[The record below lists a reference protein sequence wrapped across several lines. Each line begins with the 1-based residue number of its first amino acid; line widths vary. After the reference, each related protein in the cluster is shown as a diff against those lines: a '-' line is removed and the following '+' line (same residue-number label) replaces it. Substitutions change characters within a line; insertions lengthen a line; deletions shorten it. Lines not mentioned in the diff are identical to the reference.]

1 MAQDPNTPGHSR
13 PAAGGAGELCTVDF
27 AAERLKLHPKT
38 VLRFIHE
45 GRLKAT
51 RIGKA
56 YRILRADLEAL
67 AGQPA
72 PAERAADA
80 AWVTCI
86 VDIPGVGP
94 EPAQKWARTLPAVL
108 QGRRGGGPPLRADVI
123 YDPERSHLK
132 IVVVGSANDTV
143 DVMVLIRA
151 WLDQLTA

>member
-1 MAQDPNTPGHSR
+1 MS
-13 PAAGGAGELCTVDF
+13 GELCTVDF

-38 VLRFIHE
+38 VLRYIHE

-56 YRILRADLEAL
+56 YRILRADIEAL

-72 PAERAADA
+72 PAERSSDD

-86 VDIPGVGP
+86 VDIPGTGP
-94 EPAQKWARTLPAVL
+94 ELAQKWARTLPAVL

-123 YDPERSHLK
+123 YEPDRSHLK
-132 IVVVGSANDTV
+132 IVVVGSPNDTV
-143 DVMVLIRA
+143 ELMLVIRA